1 MIVGISGHKQSGKNT
16 VALIWQLLDFEATA
30 KYKEVVGSK
39 YIDEVE
45 YVLACLNGEEDF
57 VPYSHYFRWEQKS
70 FAYKLKQVVCI
81 LTGCT
86 MEQLEKEEFK
96 SSTLPYTWTKSKGE
110 IVTYRELLQYLGTE
124 VFRTNIHENIWVDL
138 LLSEYSTNVMNR
150 EPKNWLVTDVRFKNE
165 ADAISMILGTLI
177 RVDNPTIVREDTH
190 KSETDLD
197 DYVSL
202 QHYIDNSG
210 NLKDLVI
217 RVREI
222 MRMEGVL

>member
-16 VALIWQLLDFEATA
+16 VALIWQLLDFEATQ

-39 YIDEVE
+39 YISDVE
-45 YVLACLNGEEDF
+45 YVLACLNGEEDY

-70 FAYKLKQVVCI
+70 FAYKLKQVVCT

-86 MEQLEKEEFK
+86 MDQLDKEEFK
-96 SSTLPYTWTKSKGE
+96 SSNLPYTWTKGKGE
-110 IVTYRELLQYLGTE
+110 LSTYRELLQYLGTE
-124 VFRTNIHENIWVDL
+124 VFRTHLHEDIWVDL

-150 EPKNWLVTDVRFKNE
+150 DPKNWLVTDVRFKNE
-165 ADAISMILGTLI
+165 ADAINMCSGTLI
-177 RVDNPTIVREDTH
+177 RVDRDNAETDTH

-197 DYVSL
+197 NYVALQYYINNSNSL
-202 QHYIDNSG
+202 E
-210 NLKDLVI
+210 DLI
-217 RVREI
+217 IQVRNI